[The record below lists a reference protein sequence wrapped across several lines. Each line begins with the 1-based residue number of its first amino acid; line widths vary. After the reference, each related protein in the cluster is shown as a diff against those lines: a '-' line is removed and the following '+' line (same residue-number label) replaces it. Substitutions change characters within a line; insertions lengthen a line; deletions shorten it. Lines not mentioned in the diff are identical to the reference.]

1 MGRGQPSVYARQ
13 GVGAGVWVKTRVLVV
28 DDSAFMRQSVSRVL
42 AGQPDFEIVGV
53 AADGIEGVAL
63 VRRLKP
69 DIVTMDVEM
78 PHMDGLQALAIIMR
92 DMPVPV
98 VMLSSLTAAGA
109 PATIRAL
116 ELGAIDFIPKPAPPA
131 VGVSHAAVQMVR
143 VMRAA
148 AQVRVQA
155 LRTEAVEAAAA
166 GSRPA
171 PEPLYAKPRRT
182 AVDAPADRVLAIG
195 CSTGGPKALA
205 ELVPHLPANLPAA
218 VLIVQHMPAGFTR
231 SLAERLDRLSP
242 LAVKEAEHGDVAAAG
257 QVLIAPGGKHLAVN
271 PRGVVELNEAPA
283 EHGVRPAVNV
293 LFRSLPGCFGS
304 RVVAAVLTGMGSDG
318 AEGASL
324 IRAAGG
330 RVVTE
335 DASTTVVYGMPRAVA
350 ECGAAERQLPL
361 GEVAACVTDL
371 VLTLSRAAAARRAS

>member
-1 MGRGQPSVYARQ
+1 MG
-13 GVGAGVWVKTRVLVV
+13 VKARVLVV

-42 AGQPDFEIVGV
+42 AGQPDFEVIG
-53 AADGIEGVAL
+53 AATDGIEGVAL

-78 PHMDGLQALAIIMR
+78 PRMDGLQALAIIMR

-98 VMLSSLTAAGA
+98 VMLSSLTAEGA

-116 ELGAIDFIPKPAPPA
+116 ELGAIDFVQKPSPPA
-131 VGVSHAAVQMVR
+131 VGVSQ
-143 VMRAA
+143 AA
-148 AQVRVQA
+148 AQLVRVLREATTVRVQA
-155 LRTEAVEAAAA
+155 LRTAAVEAAAG

-171 PEPLYAKPRRT
+171 PEPLPVRPRRPE
-182 AVDAPADRVLAIG
+182 ASVPADRVLAIG

-205 ELVPHLPANLPAA
+205 ELVPHLPANLPAT

-242 LAVKEAEHGDVAAAG
+242 LAVKEAEHGDVAAVG
-257 QVLIAPGGKHLAVN
+257 QVLIAPGGKHLTVN
-271 PRGVVELNEAPA
+271 AQGSVELNEAPP
-283 EHGVRPAVNV
+283 EHGVRPAVDM
-293 LFRSLPGCFGS
+293 LFRSLPGRFGS
-304 RVVAAVLTGMGSDG
+304 RIVAAVLTGMGSDG

-330 RVVTE
+330 RVVAE

-350 ECGAAERQLPL
+350 ERGAAERQVPL
-361 GEVAACVTDL
+361 GEVAPCVTDL
-371 VLTLSRAAAARRAS
+371 VLKLPRSAERQAS